1 MNSTIILKK
10 MLKLYEIWNSVYEK
24 KINNNSIEIL
34 NQDYQKNL
42 QYSLIQD
49 NAVNSFKKIL
59 KYLNPYEKQIM
70 KNIVI
75 CKNIMEKIKFLENM
89 DNIENRENDVQ
100 LKYNLVELRV
110 LESSMKQI
118 NPLIIN
124 NKKLKLLLPFYIKYQ
139 KKIIPRFYLS
149 SIFKLDKQ
157 TIINLNKLYKKIRPS
172 PKCVYTLEEIKIKNK
187 KRRERRIIQLGGY
200 ENYKNYCRLM
210 YKKWYHNLT
219 PKKKKFIQEK
229 RKYRYQMLPE
239 EIKQKYKENKMNK
252 LDKHT
257 QKELYKKY
265 WLKKKEKF
273 KELPI
278 EIQKKYKE
286 ALRIKKKEYY
296 HSIPLKKKM
305 LNRIRTYQRQL
316 HANKI
321 SINEFFKIK
330 MKIIDEYKTK
340 QNLFNS
346 SNFNT

>member
-1 MNSTIILKK
+1 
-10 MLKLYEIWNSVYEK
+10 
-24 KINNNSIEIL
+24 
-34 NQDYQKNL
+34 
-42 QYSLIQD
+42 
-49 NAVNSFKKIL
+49 
-59 KYLNPYEKQIM
+59 
-70 KNIVI
+70 
-75 CKNIMEKIKFLENM
+75 
-89 DNIENRENDVQ
+89 
-100 LKYNLVELRV
+100 
-110 LESSMKQI
+110 
-118 NPLIIN
+118 
-124 NKKLKLLLPFYIKYQ
+124 
-139 KKIIPRFYLS
+139 
-149 SIFKLDKQ
+149 
-157 TIINLNKLYKKIRPS
+157 
-172 PKCVYTLEEIKIKNK
+172 
-187 KRRERRIIQLGGY
+187 
-200 ENYKNYCRLM
+200 M

-219 PKKKKFIQEK
+219 PEKKKFIQEK